1 MCILMTQWSFVI
13 VHVWN
18 DANPNLFKVLQ
29 NQDHEWCQE
38 STFVKYNRVN
48 PNMNILMD
56 MMAFV
61 VTQFGISPILNNWYH
76 SYMFLAY
83 SGC

>member
-1 MCILMTQWSFVI
+1 MQNFTSFIMHSNYAQDYDMVNTLVCILMTQWSFVI

-38 STFVKYNRVN
+38 SIFVKYNPGT

-56 MMAFV
+56 MK
-61 VTQFGISPILNNWYH
+61 S
-76 SYMFLAY
+76 
-83 SGC
+83 